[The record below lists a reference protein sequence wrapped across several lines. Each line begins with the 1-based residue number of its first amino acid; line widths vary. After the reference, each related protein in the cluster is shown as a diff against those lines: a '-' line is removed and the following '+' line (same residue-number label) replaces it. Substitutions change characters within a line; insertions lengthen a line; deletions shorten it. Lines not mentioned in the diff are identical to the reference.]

1 MNEENSRIYSFEAFQ
16 VDPVRRRLMRDG
28 APVPIHSK
36 TFDLLIALIEN
47 RGRIIEKTELMELVW
62 ANQIVEDGN
71 LTVKMSALRKTLGE
85 RKDEARFIVT
95 VPGRGYRFVADV
107 RQRDARDGAQE
118 DDALVIERHAVTHI
132 TVEEEQEVDDQN
144 AASPVIEN
152 GASENLPLNLLSDG
166 RQHPRG
172 LPSTVQTQI
181 PTARK
186 TTAKRRIIAAMSVA
200 ALTVVLT
207 SIGIGFWLNQR
218 EGIENRFPPI
228 SFQQAAFKRL
238 TTSGRI
244 AGAAISPDG
253 NYFVFAQR
261 ETEGQSL
268 WVRQVAESKS
278 VQIISTDAR
287 EYWGLTFTPDGTHI
301 YATVFKPEKADPE
314 LWRVP
319 TLGGATERL
328 PTIACGSVTFSPDGK
343 RFAYLLPNS
352 AAGGVRLRVADADGG
367 NDRILALMKYPS
379 YFVFPDKTLA
389 WSPDG
394 EVIAVATKLVDERGD
409 YGTVTGVRVANG
421 EMFPMLT
428 RRFPWVESVAWSGDG
443 SALLITANETA
454 ATPMQLWQLSFPGG
468 DAQKISNDLNW
479 YSWASVTADNK
490 KLLAVNGS
498 TASSLWVADYDDAR
512 GIGTPKQI
520 ANEVVNYGEIGWT
533 ADDKIVYRSAATG
546 AFNLWMMDSDGTN
559 PTQLTTEAMPD
570 KGLAVSPDNRYIV
583 FSSYRAGKYNLW
595 RAEKDGANPTQL
607 TDGAG
612 EVYPRITPDSR
623 QIIYQQ
629 GTGQTNCTLWRM
641 PIEGGAPEQ
650 ITKTHTVFPALAPDG
665 KLVAYFYMD
674 AAKQKQNRW
683 RIGVARTADG
693 TLTHTF
699 DLPEN
704 ISGRVARWTP
714 DGAALIYARSNGETG
729 SLWRQPLD
737 GTPPMQITRFDGE
750 PIENFAWSQDGK
762 RLAFT
767 RSTEIS
773 DVTLI
778 ENFR

>member
-47 RGRIIEKTELMELVW
+47 RGRIIEKNELMELVW

-107 RQRDARDGAQE
+107 RQRDAVQE

-132 TVEEEQEVDDQN
+132 TVEEEREVDDEN
-144 AASPVIEN
+144 AASPVIERRTS
-152 GASENLPLNLLSDG
+152 GNLPLDQLSDG
-166 RQHPRG
+166 RQQSRG
-172 LPSTVQTQI
+172 LPSIVQTQI
-181 PTARK
+181 PSARK
-186 TTAKRRIIAAMSVA
+186 KNAKRRVIAALSVA
-200 ALTVVLT
+200 ALAVVLA
-207 SIGIGFWLNQR
+207 SIAIGFWLNQR
-218 EGIENRFPPI
+218 EGIEKRFAPI

-253 NYFVFAQR
+253 NYFVFAQK
-261 ETEGQSL
+261 ELEGQSL
-268 WVRQVAESKS
+268 WVRQIAESSS
-278 VQIISTDAR
+278 VQIMPTGAH

-301 YATVFKPEKADPE
+301 YATVFKPAKADPE

-319 TLGGATERL
+319 TLGGAIERL
-328 PTIACGSVTFSPDGK
+328 PIIACGGVAFSPDGK

-367 NDRILALMKYPS
+367 NDRILAEMKYPS

-428 RRFPWVESVAWSGDG
+428 RRFPWVESVSWIGDG
-443 SALLITANETA
+443 KALLITANETA
-454 ATPMQLWQLSFPGG
+454 ATPLQLFYLAYPGG
-468 DAQKISNDLNW
+468 ETQKISNDLNW
-479 YSWASVTADNK
+479 YSWASVTADGE
-490 KLLAVNGS
+490 KLLAVNRT
-498 TASSLWVADYDDAR
+498 TASSLWVADYEGGEISA
-512 GIGTPKQI
+512 PKQI
-520 ANEVVNYGEIGWT
+520 AGETVNYGEIGWT
-533 ADDKIVYRSAATG
+533 PNDKIVYRSAATG
-546 AFNLWMMDSDGTN
+546 AFNLWMMDADGAN
-559 PTQLTTEAMPD
+559 PVQLTTEAMPD

-595 RAEKDGANPTQL
+595 RADAGGGNLTQL
-607 TDGAG
+607 TFGAG
-612 EVYPRITPDSR
+612 EVYPRFMPDSR
-623 QIIYQQ
+623 QVVYQR
-629 GTGQTNCTLWRM
+629 GTGQTNCTLWRVS
-641 PIEGGAPEQ
+641 IEGGAPEQ

-665 KLVAYFYMD
+665 KHVAYFYMD
-674 AAKQKQNRW
+674 AAKQKQSRW
-683 RIGVARTADG
+683 RIGVSRTEDG
-693 TLTHTF
+693 ALAYNF

-714 DGAALIYARSNGETG
+714 DGAALVYARANGETG
-729 SLWRQPLD
+729 NLWRQPLD
-737 GTPPMQITRFDGE
+737 GAPPIQLTRFDKE
-750 PIENFAWSQDGK
+750 PITDFAWSRDGK
-762 RLAFT
+762 RFAFT
-767 RSTEIS
+767 RNTAIS
-773 DVTLI
+773 DVTLV
-778 ENFR
+778 ERFR